1 MEFKCITD
9 VIKELVNSLN
19 TYRDAYYNRNESL
32 ISDKEYDML
41 FDELVRLEQE
51 QGLILAN
58 SPTQTVGYEVVSQ
71 LKKVTHNHPL
81 LSLGKTTEIKEFYD
95 YFNDLPMLL
104 MAKMDGLTCS
114 LLYRD
119 GKLVRAESRGD
130 GETGEDITHNAKV
143 FINLPL
149 EIPFKGEMIIDGECI
164 ITRNDF
170 EAINAPLVE
179 KAEQEAT
186 AAGLTGK
193 DFNEYVRKHSYA
205 NPRNLVSGSVRQLDS
220 GVAAKRNIRFI
231 GWKLYSVKNP
241 DGTSYGIKKHTEGL
255 THLEKCGF
263 EVVPHISNDKKFA
276 NDKAAELYYKIN
288 IEKLRRSCGLLNYPI
303 DGMVG
308 MFDDIE
314 YGNNLGRTGHHPR
327 HSLAFKFYQEYVKT
341 VLRDIEWSPSRTG
354 LINPVAIFDA
364 IEIDGTTVSRATLN
378 NVSIIEELKL
388 GIGDTIGVIKANQ
401 IIPNVTK
408 NLTESNT
415 YQIPK
420 TCPCCGSPTIIKA
433 DNERKML
440 YCSNAHCPAVMHD
453 RIANFATRD
462 AINIVGVSEK
472 RLNIL
477 MELGFVTDFESLY
490 KLKEHR
496 AELINLR
503 GFGESSTDA
512 LLKAIEESKNCKLQN
527 VLVAIG
533 MPGIGKSAAKTIANY
548 CSKNTNGNVFD
559 TFLQFAKSNHDWS
572 ALPEI
577 GEGTSNGINQYVIDN
592 IDQIE
597 PLLHILNVEQPTKN
611 DNGELAGKTFC
622 ITGKL
627 VSFPNRDAL
636 VADIESKSGIVVSS
650 VTAKTNYLITNDK
663 TSGSS
668 KNKAAEKYGT
678 KIITEIEY
686 INGNL

>member
-1 MEFKCITD
+1 MI
-9 VIKELVNSLN
+9 IKTNRIIELVSLLN
-19 TYRDAYYNRNESL
+19 KYRDAYYNNNESL
-32 ISDKEYDML
+32 VSDKEYDML
-41 FDELVRLEQE
+41 FDELVKLEQE

-81 LSLGKTTEIKEFYD
+81 LSLGKTTEIQEFYD
-95 YFNDLPMLL
+95 YFKGLPMLL

-143 FINLPL
+143 IVNLPL
-149 EIPFKGEMIIDGECI
+149 EIPFKGEMIVDGECI
-164 ITRNDF
+164 ITRHDF
-170 EAINAPLVE
+170 EKINKPLVE
-179 KAEQEAT
+179 KAEKEAT
-186 AAGLTGK
+186 AAELTGK
-193 DFNEYVRKHSYA
+193 DFKEYVRKHSYA

-231 GWKLYSVKNP
+231 GWKLHSMKNP
-241 DGTSYGIKKHTEGL
+241 DGTPYGVDKHTHGL
-255 THLEKCGF
+255 IHLEKCGF
-263 EVVPHISNDKKFA
+263 EVVSNITMIDNSVADYENAIESIK
-276 NDKAAELYYKIN
+276 NDC
-288 IEKLRRSCGLLNYPI
+288 EKLNYPI

-308 MFDDIE
+308 IFDDIE

-327 HSLAFKFYQEYVKT
+327 HSLAFKFYQEDVET
-341 VLRDIEWSPSRTG
+341 TLRDIEWSPSRTG

-668 KNKAAEKYGT
+668 KNKAAEKHGT

>member
-1 MEFKCITD
+1 MI
-9 VIKELVNSLN
+9 IKTNRIIELVSLLN
-19 TYRDAYYNRNESL
+19 KYRDAYYNNNESL
-32 ISDKEYDML
+32 VSDKEYDML
-41 FDELVRLEQE
+41 FDELVKLEQE

-71 LKKVTHNHPL
+71 LEKVTHNHPL
-81 LSLGKTTEIKEFYD
+81 LSLGKTTEIQEFYN
-95 YFNDLPMLL
+95 YFKGLPMLL

-130 GETGEDITHNAKV
+130 GETGEDITHNARV
-143 FINLPL
+143 IVNLPL

-164 ITRNDF
+164 ITRHDF
-170 EAINAPLVE
+170 EKINKPLVE
-179 KAEQEAT
+179 KAEKEAT

-193 DFNEYVRKHSYA
+193 EFKEYVRKHSYA

-231 GWKLYSVKNP
+231 GWKLHSMKNP
-241 DGTSYGIKKHTEGL
+241 DGTPYGVKEHTEGL
-255 THLEKCGF
+255 IHLEKCGF
-263 EVVPHISNDKKFA
+263 EVVSNITMIDNSVADYADAMEFIKR
-276 NDKAAELYYKIN
+276 DC
-288 IEKLRRSCGLLNYPI
+288 EKLNYPI

-308 MFDDIE
+308 IFDDIE

-327 HSLAFKFYQEYVKT
+327 HSLAFKFYQEDVET
-341 VLRDIEWSPSRTG
+341 TLRDIEWSPSRTSV
-354 LINPVAIFDA
+354 INPVAIFDA
-364 IEIDGTTVSRATLN
+364 VEIDGTTVSRATLN

-388 GIGDTIGVIKANQ
+388 GIGDTIAVIKANQ

-408 NLTESNT
+408 NLTQSNT

-420 TCPCCGSPTIIKA
+420 TCPCCGSPTVIRA

-440 YCSNAHCPAVMHD
+440 YCTNAHCPAVMHD

-462 AINIVGVSEK
+462 AINIIGVSEK
-472 RLNIL
+472 RLNTL
-477 MELGFVTDFESLY
+477 MDLGFVTDFESLY

-496 AELINLR
+496 AELIDLR

-512 LLKAIEESKNCKLQN
+512 LLKAIEESRNCKLQN

-533 MPGIGKSAAKTIANY
+533 MPGIGKAAAKTIANY

-572 ALPEI
+572 SLPEI
-577 GEGTSNGINQYVIDN
+577 GEGTSNGINQYVIEN

-611 DNGELAGKTFC
+611 DNGALAGKTFC

-636 VADIESKSGIVVSS
+636 VADIESKSGVVVSS
-650 VTAKTNYLITNDK
+650 VTAKTNYLIANDK

-668 KNKAAEKYGT
+668 KNKAAEKHRT

>member
-1 MEFKCITD
+1 MNFMYVTNRI
-9 VIKELVNSLN
+9 IELVSLLN
-19 TYRDAYYNRNESL
+19 EYRDAYYNNNESL
-32 ISDKEYDML
+32 VSDKEYDIL
-41 FDELVRLEQE
+41 FDELVKLEQE

-71 LKKVTHNHPL
+71 LKKVTHSHPL
-81 LSLGKTTEIKEFYD
+81 LSLGKTTEIQEFYD
-95 YFNDLPMLL
+95 YFKGLPMLL

-143 FINLPL
+143 IVNLPL

-164 ITRNDF
+164 ITRHDF
-170 EAINAPLVE
+170 EKINKPLVE
-179 KAEQEAT
+179 KAEKEAT

-193 DFNEYVRKHSYA
+193 EFDEYVRKHSYA

-231 GWKLYSVKNP
+231 GWKLHSMKNP
-241 DGTSYGIKKHTEGL
+241 DGTSYVIKKHTECL
-255 THLEKCGF
+255 IHLEKCGF
-263 EVVPHISNDKKFA
+263 EVVSNITMIDNSVADYEDAMESIKR
-276 NDKAAELYYKIN
+276 DC
-288 IEKLRRSCGLLNYPI
+288 EKMNYPI

-308 MFDDIE
+308 IFDDIE
-314 YGNNLGRTGHHPR
+314 YGDNLGRTGHHPR
-327 HSLAFKFYQEYVKT
+327 HSLAFKFYQEDVET
-341 VLRDIEWSPSRTG
+341 ILRDIEWSPSRTSV
-354 LINPVAIFDA
+354 INPVAIFDA
-364 IEIDGTTVSRATLN
+364 VEIDGTTVSRATLN

-388 GIGDTIGVIKANQ
+388 GIGDTIAVIKANQ

-408 NLTESNT
+408 NLTQSNT

-420 TCPCCGSPTIIKA
+420 TCPCCGSPTVIRA

-440 YCSNAHCPAVMHD
+440 YCTNAHCPAVMHD
-453 RIANFATRD
+453 KIANFATRD

-472 RLNIL
+472 RLNTL

-496 AELINLR
+496 AKLIDLR

-512 LLKAIEESKNCKLQN
+512 LLKAIEESRNCKLQN

-533 MPGIGKSAAKTIANY
+533 MPGIGKAAAKTIANY

-572 ALPEI
+572 SLPEI
-577 GEGTSNGINQYVIDN
+577 GDGTSNGINQYVIEN

-597 PLLHILNVEQPTKN
+597 PLLHILNVEQPMKN
-611 DNGELAGKTFC
+611 DNGALAGKTFC

-686 INGNL
+686 LNGSL

>member
-1 MEFKCITD
+1 MI
-9 VIKELVNSLN
+9 IKTNRIIELVSLLN
-19 TYRDAYYNRNESL
+19 EYRDAYYNRNESL
-32 ISDKEYDML
+32 VSDKEYDML
-41 FDELVRLEQE
+41 FDELVKLEQE

-81 LSLGKTTEIKEFYD
+81 LSLGKTTEIQEFYD
-95 YFNDLPMLL
+95 YFKGLPMLL

-143 FINLPL
+143 IVNLPL

-164 ITRNDF
+164 ITRHDF
-170 EAINAPLVE
+170 ERINKPLVE
-179 KAEQEAT
+179 KAEKEAT

-193 DFNEYVRKHSYA
+193 EFKEYVRKHSYA

-231 GWKLYSVKNP
+231 GWKLHSMKNP
-241 DGTSYGIKKHTEGL
+241 DGTPYGVDKHTHGL
-255 THLEKCGF
+255 IHLEKCGF
-263 EVVPHISNDKKFA
+263 EVVSNITMIDNSVSDYENAIESIK
-276 NDKAAELYYKIN
+276 NDC
-288 IEKLRRSCGLLNYPI
+288 EKLNYPI

-327 HSLAFKFYQEYVKT
+327 HSLAFKFYQEDVET
-341 VLRDIEWSPSRTG
+341 TLRDIEWSPSRTG

-512 LLKAIEESKNCKLQN
+512 LLKAIEESRNCKLQN

-611 DNGELAGKTFC
+611 DNGALAGKTFC

-668 KNKAAEKYGT
+668 KNKAAEKHGT

>member
-1 MEFKCITD
+1 MNFMYVTKRI
-9 VIKELVNSLN
+9 IELVSLLN
-19 TYRDAYYNRNESL
+19 EYRDAYYNRNESL
-32 ISDKEYDML
+32 VSDKEYDIL
-41 FDELVRLEQE
+41 FDELVKLEQQ

-58 SPTQTVGYEVVSQ
+58 SPTQTVGYNVVSQ

-81 LSLGKTTEIKEFYD
+81 LSLGKTTEIQEFYD
-95 YFNDLPMLL
+95 YFKGLPMLL

-143 FINLPL
+143 IVNLPL

-164 ITRNDF
+164 ITRHDF
-170 EAINAPLVE
+170 EKINKPLVE
-179 KAEQEAT
+179 KAEKEAT

-193 DFNEYVRKHSYA
+193 EFKEYVRKHSYA

-231 GWKLYSVKNP
+231 GWKLHSMKNP
-241 DGTSYGIKKHTEGL
+241 DGTPYGVKEHTDGL
-255 THLEKCGF
+255 IHLEKCGF
-263 EVVPHISNDKKFA
+263 EVVSNITMIDNSVADYESAMEFIKM
-276 NDKAAELYYKIN
+276 DC
-288 IEKLRRSCGLLNYPI
+288 EKLNYPI

-308 MFDDIE
+308 IFDDIE

-327 HSLAFKFYQEYVKT
+327 HSLAFKFYQEDVET
-341 VLRDIEWSPSRTG
+341 TLRDIEWSPSRTSV
-354 LINPVAIFDA
+354 INPVAIFDA
-364 IEIDGTTVSRATLN
+364 VEIDGTTVSRATLN

-388 GIGDTIGVIKANQ
+388 GIGDTIAVIKANQ

-408 NLTESNT
+408 NLTQSNT

-420 TCPCCGSPTIIKA
+420 TCPCCGSPTVIRA

-440 YCSNAHCPAVMHD
+440 YCTNAHCPAVMHD

-472 RLNIL
+472 RLNTL
-477 MELGFVTDFESLY
+477 MDLGFVTDFESLY

-496 AELINLR
+496 AELIDLR

-512 LLKAIEESKNCKLQN
+512 LLKAIEESRNCKLQN

-533 MPGIGKSAAKTIANY
+533 MPGIGKAAAKTIANY

-611 DNGELAGKTFC
+611 DNGALAGKTFC

-668 KNKAAEKYGT
+668 KNKAAEKHGT

>member
-1 MEFKCITD
+1 MI
-9 VIKELVNSLN
+9 IKTNRIIELVSLLN
-19 TYRDAYYNRNESL
+19 KYRDAYYNNNESL
-32 ISDKEYDML
+32 VSDKEYDML
-41 FDELVRLEQE
+41 FDELVKLEQE

-81 LSLGKTTEIKEFYD
+81 LSLGKTTEIQEFYD
-95 YFNDLPMLL
+95 YFKGLPMLL

-143 FINLPL
+143 IVNLPL

-164 ITRNDF
+164 ITRHDF
-170 EAINAPLVE
+170 ERINKPLVE
-179 KAEQEAT
+179 KAEKEAT

-193 DFNEYVRKHSYA
+193 DFKEYVRKHSYA

-231 GWKLYSVKNP
+231 GWKLHSMKNP
-241 DGTSYGIKKHTEGL
+241 DGTPYGAKEHTEGL
-255 THLEKCGF
+255 IHLEKCGF
-263 EVVPHISNDKKFA
+263 EVVSNITMIDNSVSDYENAIESIK
-276 NDKAAELYYKIN
+276 NDC
-288 IEKLRRSCGLLNYPI
+288 EKLNYPI

-327 HSLAFKFYQEYVKT
+327 HSLAFKFYQEDVETTLK
-341 VLRDIEWSPSRTG
+341 DIEWSPSRTG

-663 TSGSS
+663 ASGSS
-668 KNKAAEKYGT
+668 KNKAAEKHGT

>member
-1 MEFKCITD
+1 MI
-9 VIKELVNSLN
+9 IKTNRIVELVSLLN
-19 TYRDAYYNRNESL
+19 KYRDAYYNDNESL
-32 ISDKEYDML
+32 VSDKEYDML
-41 FDELVRLEQE
+41 FDELVKLEQE

-81 LSLGKTTEIKEFYD
+81 LSLGKTTEIQEFYD
-95 YFNDLPMLL
+95 YFKGLPMLL

-143 FINLPL
+143 IVNLPL

-164 ITRNDF
+164 ITRHDF
-170 EAINAPLVE
+170 ERINKPLVE
-179 KAEQEAT
+179 KAEKEAT

-193 DFNEYVRKHSYA
+193 DFKEYVRKHSYA

-231 GWKLYSVKNP
+231 GWKLHSMKNP
-241 DGTSYGIKKHTEGL
+241 DGTPYGVKEHTEGL
-255 THLEKCGF
+255 IHLEKCGF
-263 EVVPHISNDKKFA
+263 EVVSNITMIDNSVADYENAIESIK
-276 NDKAAELYYKIN
+276 NDC
-288 IEKLRRSCGLLNYPI
+288 EKLNYPI

-327 HSLAFKFYQEYVKT
+327 HSLAFKFYQEDVET
-341 VLRDIEWSPSRTG
+341 TLRDIEWSPSRTG

-512 LLKAIEESKNCKLQN
+512 LLKAIDESKNCKLQN

-577 GEGTSNGINQYVIDN
+577 GEGTRNGINQYVIEN

-611 DNGELAGKTFC
+611 DNGALAGKTFC

-668 KNKAAEKYGT
+668 KNKAAEKHGT

>member
-1 MEFKCITD
+1 MI
-9 VIKELVNSLN
+9 IKTNRIIELVSLLN
-19 TYRDAYYNRNESL
+19 KYRDAYYNNNESL
-32 ISDKEYDML
+32 VSDKEYDML
-41 FDELVRLEQE
+41 FDELVKLEQE

-81 LSLGKTTEIKEFYD
+81 LSLGKTTEIQEFCD
-95 YFNDLPMLL
+95 YFKGLPMLL

-143 FINLPL
+143 IVNLPL

-164 ITRNDF
+164 ITRHDF
-170 EAINAPLVE
+170 ERINKPLVE
-179 KAEQEAT
+179 KAEKEAT

-193 DFNEYVRKHSYA
+193 DFKEYVRKHSYA

-231 GWKLYSVKNP
+231 GWKLHSMKNP
-241 DGTSYGIKKHTEGL
+241 DGTPYGVDKHTHGL
-255 THLEKCGF
+255 IHLEKCGF
-263 EVVPHISNDKKFA
+263 EVVSNITMIDNSVSDYENAIESIK
-276 NDKAAELYYKIN
+276 NDC
-288 IEKLRRSCGLLNYPI
+288 EKLNYPI

-327 HSLAFKFYQEYVKT
+327 HSLAFKFYQEDVET
-341 VLRDIEWSPSRTG
+341 TLRDIEWSPSRTG

-496 AELINLR
+496 TELINLR

>member
-1 MEFKCITD
+1 MIFKTNRI
-9 VIKELVNSLN
+9 IELVSLLN
-19 TYRDAYYNRNESL
+19 EYRDAYYNRNESL
-32 ISDKEYDML
+32 VSDKEYDML
-41 FDELVRLEQE
+41 FDELVKLEQE

-81 LSLGKTTEIKEFYD
+81 LSLGKTTEIQEFYD
-95 YFNDLPMLL
+95 YFKGLPMLL

-143 FINLPL
+143 IVNLPL

-164 ITRNDF
+164 ITRHDF
-170 EAINAPLVE
+170 EKINKPLVE
-179 KAEQEAT
+179 KAEKEAT

-193 DFNEYVRKHSYA
+193 DFKEYVRKHSYA

-231 GWKLYSVKNP
+231 GWKLHSMKNP
-241 DGTSYGIKKHTEGL
+241 DGTPYGVDKHTHGL
-255 THLEKCGF
+255 IHLEKCGF
-263 EVVPHISNDKKFA
+263 EVVSNITMIDNSVADYADAMEFIKR
-276 NDKAAELYYKIN
+276 DC
-288 IEKLRRSCGLLNYPI
+288 EKLNYPI

-308 MFDDIE
+308 IFDDIE

-327 HSLAFKFYQEYVKT
+327 HSLAFKFYQEDVET
-341 VLRDIEWSPSRTG
+341 TLRDIEWSPSRTG

-496 AELINLR
+496 AELIDLR

-597 PLLHILNVEQPTKN
+597 PLLHILNIEQPTKN
-611 DNGELAGKTFC
+611 DNGALAGKTFC

-668 KNKAAEKYGT
+668 KNKAAEKHGT

>member
-1 MEFKCITD
+1 MNFMYVTNRI
-9 VIKELVNSLN
+9 IELVSLLN
-19 TYRDAYYNRNESL
+19 EYRDAYYNRNESL
-32 ISDKEYDML
+32 VSDKEYDML
-41 FDELVRLEQE
+41 FDELVKLEQE
-51 QGLILAN
+51 QGLVLAN

-81 LSLGKTTEIKEFYD
+81 LSLGKTTEIQEFYD
-95 YFNDLPMLL
+95 YFKGLPMLL

-143 FINLPL
+143 IVNLPL

-164 ITRNDF
+164 ITRHDF
-170 EAINAPLVE
+170 EKINKPLVE

-193 DFNEYVRKHSYA
+193 DFKEYVRKHSYA

-231 GWKLYSVKNP
+231 GWKLHSMKNP
-241 DGTSYGIKKHTEGL
+241 DGTPYGVKEHTEGL
-255 THLEKCGF
+255 IHLEKCGF
-263 EVVPHISNDKKFA
+263 EVVSNITMIDNSVADYADAMEFIKR
-276 NDKAAELYYKIN
+276 DC
-288 IEKLRRSCGLLNYPI
+288 EKLNYPI

-308 MFDDIE
+308 IFDDIE

-327 HSLAFKFYQEYVKT
+327 HSLAFKFYQEDVET
-341 VLRDIEWSPSRTG
+341 TLRDIEWSPSRTSV
-354 LINPVAIFDA
+354 INPVAIFDA

-388 GIGDTIGVIKANQ
+388 GIGDTIAVIKANQ

-408 NLTESNT
+408 NLTQSNT
-415 YQIPK
+415 YKIPT
-420 TCPCCGSPTIIKA
+420 TCPCCGFPTVIRA

-440 YCSNAHCPAVMHD
+440 YCTNAHCPAVLHD

-472 RLNIL
+472 RLNTL

-496 AELINLR
+496 AELVNLR

-533 MPGIGKSAAKTIANY
+533 MPGIGKAAAKTIANY

-559 TFLQFAKSNHDWS
+559 TFLQFAKNNHDWS
-572 ALPEI
+572 TLPEI
-577 GEGTSNGINQYVIDN
+577 GEGTSNGINQYVTDN

-636 VADIESKSGIVVSS
+636 VADIESKSGVVVSS

-668 KNKAAEKYGT
+668 KNKAAEKHGT

>member
-1 MEFKCITD
+1 MI
-9 VIKELVNSLN
+9 IKTNRIIELVSLLN
-19 TYRDAYYNRNESL
+19 KYRDAYYNDNESL
-32 ISDKEYDML
+32 VSDKEYDML
-41 FDELVRLEQE
+41 FDELVKLEQE

-81 LSLGKTTEIKEFYD
+81 LSLGKTTEIQEFYD
-95 YFNDLPMLL
+95 YFKGLPMLL

-143 FINLPL
+143 IVNLPL

-164 ITRNDF
+164 ITRHDF
-170 EAINAPLVE
+170 ERINKPLVE
-179 KAEQEAT
+179 KAEKEAT

-193 DFNEYVRKHSYA
+193 DFKEYVRKHSYA

-231 GWKLYSVKNP
+231 GWKLHSMKNP
-241 DGTSYGIKKHTEGL
+241 DGTPYGVKEHTEGL
-255 THLEKCGF
+255 IHLEKCGF
-263 EVVPHISNDKKFA
+263 EVVSNITMIDNSVADYENAIESIK
-276 NDKAAELYYKIN
+276 NDC
-288 IEKLRRSCGLLNYPI
+288 EKLNYPI

-327 HSLAFKFYQEYVKT
+327 HSLAFKFYQEDVET
-341 VLRDIEWSPSRTG
+341 TLRDIEWSPSRTG

-496 AELINLR
+496 AELIDLR

-611 DNGELAGKTFC
+611 DNGALAGKNFC

-668 KNKAAEKYGT
+668 KNKAAEKHGT

>member
-1 MEFKCITD
+1 MI
-9 VIKELVNSLN
+9 IKTNRIIELVSLLN
-19 TYRDAYYNRNESL
+19 KYRDAYYNDNESL
-32 ISDKEYDML
+32 VSDKEYDML
-41 FDELVRLEQE
+41 FDELVKLEQE

-81 LSLGKTTEIKEFYD
+81 LSLGKTTEIQEFYD
-95 YFNDLPMLL
+95 YFKGLPMLL

-143 FINLPL
+143 IVNLPL
-149 EIPFKGEMIIDGECI
+149 EIPFNGEMIIDGECI
-164 ITRNDF
+164 ITRHDF
-170 EAINAPLVE
+170 ERINKPLVE
-179 KAEQEAT
+179 KAEKEAT

-193 DFNEYVRKHSYA
+193 DFKEYVRKHSYA

-231 GWKLYSVKNP
+231 GWKLHSMKNP
-241 DGTSYGIKKHTEGL
+241 DGTPYGVKEHTEGL
-255 THLEKCGF
+255 IHLEKCGF
-263 EVVPHISNDKKFA
+263 EVVSNITMIDNSVSDYENAIESIK
-276 NDKAAELYYKIN
+276 NDC
-288 IEKLRRSCGLLNYPI
+288 EKLNYPI

-327 HSLAFKFYQEYVKT
+327 HSLAFKFYQEDVET
-341 VLRDIEWSPSRTG
+341 TLRDIEWSPSRTG

-668 KNKAAEKYGT
+668 KNKAAEKHGT

>member
-1 MEFKCITD
+1 MITKTNRI
-9 VIKELVNSLN
+9 IKLVSLLN
-19 TYRDAYYNRNESL
+19 KYRDAYYNDNESL
-32 ISDKEYDML
+32 VSDKEYDML
-41 FDELVRLEQE
+41 FDELVKLEQE

-81 LSLGKTTEIKEFYD
+81 LSLGKTTEIQEFYD
-95 YFNDLPMLL
+95 YFKGLPMLL

-114 LLYRD
+114 LLYKD

-143 FINLPL
+143 IVNLPL
-149 EIPFKGEMIIDGECI
+149 EIPFKGEMIVDGECI
-164 ITRNDF
+164 ITRHDF
-170 EAINAPLVE
+170 EKINKPLVE
-179 KAEQEAT
+179 KAEKEAT
-186 AAGLTGK
+186 AAGLAGNEFK
-193 DFNEYVRKHSYA
+193 EYVRKHSYA

-220 GVAAKRNIRFI
+220 GVTAKRNIHFI
-231 GWKLYSVKNP
+231 GWKLYSMTNP
-241 DGTSYGIKKHTEGL
+241 DGTPYEIKSHTEGL
-255 THLEKCGF
+255 IHLEKCGF
-263 EVVPHISNDKKFA
+263 EVVPNITMIDDNVADYEDA
-276 NDKAAELYYKIN
+276 IN
-288 IEKLRRSCGLLNYPI
+288 SIKRDCEKLNYPI

-308 MFDDIE
+308 IFDDIE
-314 YGNNLGRTGHHPR
+314 YGKSLGRTGHHPK
-327 HSLAFKFYQEYVKT
+327 HSLAFKFYQDEVET
-341 VLRDIEWSPSRTG
+341 TLRDIEWSPSRTSA
-354 LINPVAIFDA
+354 INPVAIFDA
-364 IEIDGTTVSRATLN
+364 VEIDGTTVSRATLN

-388 GIGDTIGVIKANQ
+388 GIGDTITIIKANQ
-401 IIPNVTK
+401 VIPYVTQ
-408 NLTESNT
+408 NLTRSDT

-420 TCPCCGSPTIIKA
+420 TCPCCGSPTMIKA

-440 YCSNAHCPAVMHD
+440 YCTNAHCPAVMHD
-453 RIANFATRD
+453 RIANFASRD
-462 AINIVGVSEK
+462 GINIVGVSEK
-472 RLNIL
+472 RLNTL
-477 MELGFVTDFESLY
+477 MDLGLVTDFESLY

-496 AELINLR
+496 VELINLR

-512 LLKAIEESKNCKLQN
+512 MLNAIEESRNCKLQN

-533 MPGIGKSAAKTIANY
+533 IPNIGKSTAKTIANY
-548 CSKNTNGNVFD
+548 CSKNTNDNAFD

-577 GEGTSNGINQYVIDN
+577 GDGTSNGINQYVIEN

-597 PLLHILNVEQPTKN
+597 PLLHILNVEQPKKN
-611 DNGELAGKTFC
+611 DNGTLAGKTFC

-668 KNKAAEKYGT
+668 KNKAAEKHGT

>member
-1 MEFKCITD
+1 MI
-9 VIKELVNSLN
+9 IKTNRIIELVSLLN
-19 TYRDAYYNRNESL
+19 KYRDAYYNNNESL
-32 ISDKEYDML
+32 VSDKEYDML
-41 FDELVRLEQE
+41 FDELVKLEQE

-81 LSLGKTTEIKEFYD
+81 LSLGKTTEIQEFYD
-95 YFNDLPMLL
+95 YFKGLPMLL

-114 LLYRD
+114 LLYKD

-143 FINLPL
+143 IVNLPL

-164 ITRNDF
+164 ITRHDF
-170 EAINAPLVE
+170 ERINKPLVE
-179 KAEQEAT
+179 KAEKEAT

-193 DFNEYVRKHSYA
+193 DFKEYVRKHSYA

-231 GWKLYSVKNP
+231 GWKLHSMKNP
-241 DGTSYGIKKHTEGL
+241 DGTPYVVDKHTHGL
-255 THLEKCGF
+255 IHLEKCGF
-263 EVVPHISNDKKFA
+263 EVVSNITMIDNSVADYENAIESIK
-276 NDKAAELYYKIN
+276 NDC
-288 IEKLRRSCGLLNYPI
+288 EKLNYPI

-327 HSLAFKFYQEYVKT
+327 HSLAFKFYQEDVET
-341 VLRDIEWSPSRTG
+341 TLRDIEWSPSRTG

-668 KNKAAEKYGT
+668 KNKAAEKHGT

>member
-1 MEFKCITD
+1 MNFMYVTNRI
-9 VIKELVNSLN
+9 IELVSLLN
-19 TYRDAYYNRNESL
+19 EYRDAYYNRNESL
-32 ISDKEYDML
+32 VSDKEYDML
-41 FDELVRLEQE
+41 FDELVKLEQE

-81 LSLGKTTEIKEFYD
+81 LSLGKTTEIQEFYD
-95 YFNDLPMLL
+95 YFKGLPMLL

-143 FINLPL
+143 IVNLPL

-164 ITRNDF
+164 ITRHDF
-170 EAINAPLVE
+170 EKINKPLVE
-179 KAEQEAT
+179 KAEKEAT

-193 DFNEYVRKHSYA
+193 EFKEYVRKHSYA

-231 GWKLYSVKNP
+231 GWKLHSMKNP
-241 DGTSYGIKKHTEGL
+241 DGTPYGIKEHTEGL
-255 THLEKCGF
+255 IHLEKCGF
-263 EVVPHISNDKKFA
+263 EVVSNITMIDNSVTDYADAMEFIKR
-276 NDKAAELYYKIN
+276 DC
-288 IEKLRRSCGLLNYPI
+288 EKLNYPI

-308 MFDDIE
+308 IFDDIE

-327 HSLAFKFYQEYVKT
+327 HSLAFKFYQEDVET
-341 VLRDIEWSPSRTG
+341 TLRDIEWSPSRTSV
-354 LINPVAIFDA
+354 INPVAIFDA
-364 IEIDGTTVSRATLN
+364 VEIDGTTVSRATLN

-388 GIGDTIGVIKANQ
+388 GIGDTIAVIKANQ

-408 NLTESNT
+408 NLTQSNT

-420 TCPCCGSPTIIKA
+420 TCPCCGSPTVIRA

-440 YCSNAHCPAVMHD
+440 YCSNAKCPAVMHD
-453 RIANFATRD
+453 RISNFATRD
-462 AINIVGVSEK
+462 AMNIVGVSEK
-472 RLNIL
+472 RLNQL

-496 AELINLR
+496 DELINLR
-503 GFGESSTDA
+503 GFGESSTDT
-512 LLKAIEESKNCKLQN
+512 LLKAIEESKICKLQN

-533 MPGIGKSAAKTIANY
+533 MPGIGKAAAKTIANY

-572 ALPEI
+572 SLAEI
-577 GEGTSNGINQYVIDN
+577 GEGTSNGINQYVIEN

-611 DNGELAGKTFC
+611 DNGALAGKTFC

-668 KNKAAEKYGT
+668 KNKAAEKHGT

>member
-1 MEFKCITD
+1 MIFKTNRI
-9 VIKELVNSLN
+9 IELVSLLN
-19 TYRDAYYNRNESL
+19 EYRDAYYNRNESL
-32 ISDKEYDML
+32 VSDKEYDML
-41 FDELVRLEQE
+41 FDELVKLEQE

-81 LSLGKTTEIKEFYD
+81 LSLGKTTEIQEFYD
-95 YFNDLPMLL
+95 YFKGLPMLL

-143 FINLPL
+143 IVNLPL

-164 ITRNDF
+164 ITRHDF
-170 EAINAPLVE
+170 ERINKPLVE
-179 KAEQEAT
+179 KAEKEAT

-193 DFNEYVRKHSYA
+193 DFKEYVRKHSYA

-231 GWKLYSVKNP
+231 GWKLHSMKNP
-241 DGTSYGIKKHTEGL
+241 DGTSYGVDKHTHGL
-255 THLEKCGF
+255 IHLEKCGF
-263 EVVPHISNDKKFA
+263 EVVSNITMIDNSVSDYENAIESIK
-276 NDKAAELYYKIN
+276 NDC
-288 IEKLRRSCGLLNYPI
+288 EKLNYPI

-327 HSLAFKFYQEYVKT
+327 HSLAFKFYQEDVET
-341 VLRDIEWSPSRTG
+341 TLRDIEWSPSRTG

-512 LLKAIEESKNCKLQN
+512 LLKAIEESRNCKLQN

-668 KNKAAEKYGT
+668 KNKAAEKHGT

>member
-1 MEFKCITD
+1 MI
-9 VIKELVNSLN
+9 IKTNRIIELVSLLN
-19 TYRDAYYNRNESL
+19 KYRDAYYNNNESL
-32 ISDKEYDML
+32 VSDKEYDML
-41 FDELVRLEQE
+41 FDELVKLEQE

-81 LSLGKTTEIKEFYD
+81 LSLGKTTEIQEFYD
-95 YFNDLPMLL
+95 YFKGLPMLL

-114 LLYRD
+114 LLYKD

-143 FINLPL
+143 IVNLPL

-164 ITRNDF
+164 ITRHDF
-170 EAINAPLVE
+170 ERINKPLVE
-179 KAEQEAT
+179 KAEKEAT

-193 DFNEYVRKHSYA
+193 EFKEYVRKHSYA

-231 GWKLYSVKNP
+231 GWKLHSMKNP
-241 DGTSYGIKKHTEGL
+241 DGTPYGVDKHTHGL
-255 THLEKCGF
+255 IYLEKCGF
-263 EVVPHISNDKKFA
+263 EVVSNITMIDNSVADYADAMEFIKR
-276 NDKAAELYYKIN
+276 DC
-288 IEKLRRSCGLLNYPI
+288 EKLNYPI

-308 MFDDIE
+308 IFDDIE

-327 HSLAFKFYQEYVKT
+327 HSLAFKFYQEDVET
-341 VLRDIEWSPSRTG
+341 TLRDIEWSPSRTG

-496 AELINLR
+496 AELIDLR

-611 DNGELAGKTFC
+611 DNGALAGKTFC

-668 KNKAAEKYGT
+668 KNKAAEKHGT

>member
-1 MEFKCITD
+1 MI
-9 VIKELVNSLN
+9 IKTNRIIELVSLLN
-19 TYRDAYYNRNESL
+19 KYRDAYYNDNESL
-32 ISDKEYDML
+32 VSDKEYDIL
-41 FDELVRLEQE
+41 FDELVKLEQE

-81 LSLGKTTEIKEFYD
+81 LSLGKTTEIQEFYD
-95 YFNDLPMLL
+95 YFKGLPMLL

-143 FINLPL
+143 IINLPL

-164 ITRNDF
+164 ITRHDF
-170 EAINAPLVE
+170 EKINKPLVE
-179 KAEQEAT
+179 KAEKEAI

-193 DFNEYVRKHSYA
+193 EFKEYVRKHSYA

-220 GVAAKRNIRFI
+220 GVAARRNIRFI
-231 GWKLYSVKNP
+231 GWKLHSMKNP
-241 DGTSYGIKKHTEGL
+241 DGTPYGVKEHTEGL
-255 THLEKCGF
+255 INLEKCGF
-263 EVVPHISNDKKFA
+263 EVVSNITMIDNSIA
-276 NDKAAELYYKIN
+276 DYENA
-288 IEKLRRSCGLLNYPI
+288 IESIKRDCEILNYPI

-308 MFDDIE
+308 IFDDIE

-327 HSLAFKFYQEYVKT
+327 HSLAFKFYQEDVET
-341 VLRDIEWSPSRTG
+341 TLRDIEWSPSRTSV
-354 LINPVAIFDA
+354 INPVAIFDA
-364 IEIDGTTVSRATLN
+364 VEIDGTTVSRATLN

-388 GIGDTIGVIKANQ
+388 GIGDTIAVIKANQ

-408 NLTESNT
+408 NLTQSNT

-420 TCPCCGSPTIIKA
+420 TCPCCGSPTMIRA

-440 YCSNAHCPAVMHD
+440 YCTNAHCPAVMHD

-477 MELGFVTDFESLY
+477 MDLGFVTDFESLY

-496 AELINLR
+496 AELIDLR

-512 LLKAIEESKNCKLQN
+512 LLKAIEESRNCKLQN

-533 MPGIGKSAAKTIANY
+533 MPGIGKAAAKTIANY

-572 ALPEI
+572 SLPEI
-577 GEGTSNGINQYVIDN
+577 GEGTSNSINQYVIDN
-592 IDQIE
+592 FEQIE
-597 PLLHILNVEQPTKN
+597 PLLHILNVEQSTKN
-611 DNGELAGKTFC
+611 DNGVLAGKTFC

-636 VADIESKSGIVVSS
+636 VADIESKSGVVVSS

-668 KNKAAEKYGT
+668 KNKAAEKHGT

>member
-1 MEFKCITD
+1 MI
-9 VIKELVNSLN
+9 IKTNRIIELVSLLN
-19 TYRDAYYNRNESL
+19 KYRDAYYNDNESL
-32 ISDKEYDML
+32 VSDKEYDML
-41 FDELVRLEQE
+41 FDELVKLEQE

-81 LSLGKTTEIKEFYD
+81 LSLGKTTEIQEFYD
-95 YFNDLPMLL
+95 YFKGLPMLL

-143 FINLPL
+143 IVNLPL

-164 ITRNDF
+164 ITRHDF
-170 EAINAPLVE
+170 ERINKPLVE
-179 KAEQEAT
+179 KAEKEAT

-193 DFNEYVRKHSYA
+193 DFKEYVRKHSYA

-231 GWKLYSVKNP
+231 GWKLHSMKNP
-241 DGTSYGIKKHTEGL
+241 DGTPYGVKEHTEGL
-255 THLEKCGF
+255 IHLEKCGF
-263 EVVPHISNDKKFA
+263 EVVSNITMIDNSVADYENAIESIK
-276 NDKAAELYYKIN
+276 NDC
-288 IEKLRRSCGLLNYPI
+288 EKLNYPI

-327 HSLAFKFYQEYVKT
+327 HSLAFKFYQEDVET
-341 VLRDIEWSPSRTG
+341 TLRDIEWSPSRTG

-477 MELGFVTDFESLY
+477 MELGFITDFESLY

-527 VLVAIG
+527 ILVAIG

-611 DNGELAGKTFC
+611 DNGALAGKTFC

-668 KNKAAEKYGT
+668 KNKAAEKHGT

>member
-1 MEFKCITD
+1 MI
-9 VIKELVNSLN
+9 IKTNRIIELVSLLN
-19 TYRDAYYNRNESL
+19 KYRDAYYNNNESL
-32 ISDKEYDML
+32 VSDKEYDML
-41 FDELVRLEQE
+41 FDELVKLEQE

-81 LSLGKTTEIKEFYD
+81 LSLGKTTEIQEFYD
-95 YFNDLPMLL
+95 YFKGLPMLL

-143 FINLPL
+143 IVNLPL

-164 ITRNDF
+164 ITRHDF
-170 EAINAPLVE
+170 ERINKPLVE
-179 KAEQEAT
+179 KAEKEAT

-193 DFNEYVRKHSYA
+193 DFKEYVRKHSYA

-231 GWKLYSVKNP
+231 GWKLHSMKNP
-241 DGTSYGIKKHTEGL
+241 DGTPYGVKEHTEGL
-255 THLEKCGF
+255 IHLEKCGF
-263 EVVPHISNDKKFA
+263 EVVSNITMIDNSVSDYENAIESIK
-276 NDKAAELYYKIN
+276 NDC
-288 IEKLRRSCGLLNYPI
+288 EKLNYPI

-327 HSLAFKFYQEYVKT
+327 HSLAFKFYQEDVET
-341 VLRDIEWSPSRTG
+341 TLRDIEWSPSRTG

-512 LLKAIEESKNCKLQN
+512 LLKAIEESKICKLQN

-597 PLLHILNVEQPTKN
+597 PLLHILNVEQSTKN
-611 DNGELAGKTFC
+611 DNGALAGKTFC

-668 KNKAAEKYGT
+668 KNKAAEKHGT

>member
-1 MEFKCITD
+1 MI
-9 VIKELVNSLN
+9 IKTNRIIELVSLLN
-19 TYRDAYYNRNESL
+19 KYRDAYYNDNESL
-32 ISDKEYDML
+32 VSDKEYDML
-41 FDELVRLEQE
+41 FDELVKLEQE

-81 LSLGKTTEIKEFYD
+81 LSLGKTTEIQEFYD
-95 YFNDLPMLL
+95 YFKGLPMLL

-143 FINLPL
+143 IVNLPL

-164 ITRNDF
+164 ITRHDF
-170 EAINAPLVE
+170 ERINKPLVE
-179 KAEQEAT
+179 KAEKEAT

-193 DFNEYVRKHSYA
+193 DFKEYVRKHSYA

-231 GWKLYSVKNP
+231 GWKLHSMKNP
-241 DGTSYGIKKHTEGL
+241 DGTPYGVREHTEGL
-255 THLEKCGF
+255 IHLEKCGF
-263 EVVPHISNDKKFA
+263 EVVSNITMIDNSVSDYENAIESIK
-276 NDKAAELYYKIN
+276 NDC
-288 IEKLRRSCGLLNYPI
+288 EKLNYPI

-327 HSLAFKFYQEYVKT
+327 HSLAFKFYQEDVET
-341 VLRDIEWSPSRTG
+341 TLRDIEWSPSRTG

-533 MPGIGKSAAKTIANY
+533 MPGIGKSVAKTIANY

-668 KNKAAEKYGT
+668 KNKAAEKHGT

>member
-1 MEFKCITD
+1 MI
-9 VIKELVNSLN
+9 IKTNRIIELVSLLN
-19 TYRDAYYNRNESL
+19 KYRDAYYNDNESL
-32 ISDKEYDML
+32 VSDKEYDML
-41 FDELVRLEQE
+41 FDELVKLEQE

-81 LSLGKTTEIKEFYD
+81 LSLGKTTEIQEFYD
-95 YFNDLPMLL
+95 YFKGLPMLL

-143 FINLPL
+143 IVNLPL

-164 ITRNDF
+164 ITRHDF
-170 EAINAPLVE
+170 ERINKPLVE
-179 KAEQEAT
+179 KAEKEAT

-193 DFNEYVRKHSYA
+193 DFKEYVRKHSYA

-231 GWKLYSVKNP
+231 GWKLHSMKNP
-241 DGTSYGIKKHTEGL
+241 DGTPYGVKEHTEGL
-255 THLEKCGF
+255 IHLEKCGF
-263 EVVPHISNDKKFA
+263 EVVSNITMIDNSVADYENAIESIK
-276 NDKAAELYYKIN
+276 NDC
-288 IEKLRRSCGLLNYPI
+288 EKLNYPI

-327 HSLAFKFYQEYVKT
+327 HSLAFKFYQEDVET
-341 VLRDIEWSPSRTG
+341 TLRDIEWSPSRTG

-636 VADIESKSGIVVSS
+636 VSDIESKSVIVVSS

-668 KNKAAEKYGT
+668 KNKAAEKHGT

>member
-1 MEFKCITD
+1 MI
-9 VIKELVNSLN
+9 IKTNRIIELVSLLN
-19 TYRDAYYNRNESL
+19 KYRDAYYNNNESL
-32 ISDKEYDML
+32 VSDKEYDML
-41 FDELVRLEQE
+41 FDELVKLEQE

-81 LSLGKTTEIKEFYD
+81 LSLGKTTEIQEFYD
-95 YFNDLPMLL
+95 YFKGLPMLL

-143 FINLPL
+143 IVNLPL

-164 ITRNDF
+164 ITRHDF
-170 EAINAPLVE
+170 ERINKPLVE
-179 KAEQEAT
+179 KAEKEAT

-193 DFNEYVRKHSYA
+193 DFKEYVRKHSYA

-231 GWKLYSVKNP
+231 GWKLHSMKNP
-241 DGTSYGIKKHTEGL
+241 DGTPYGVDKHTHGL
-255 THLEKCGF
+255 IHLEKCGF
-263 EVVPHISNDKKFA
+263 EVVSNITMIDNSVADYADAMEFIKR
-276 NDKAAELYYKIN
+276 DC
-288 IEKLRRSCGLLNYPI
+288 EKLNYPI

-308 MFDDIE
+308 IFDDIE

-327 HSLAFKFYQEYVKT
+327 HSLAFKFYQEDVET
-341 VLRDIEWSPSRTG
+341 TLRDIEWSPSRTG

-433 DNERKML
+433 DNDRKML

-477 MELGFVTDFESLY
+477 MELGFITDFESLY

-611 DNGELAGKTFC
+611 DNGALAGKTFC

-668 KNKAAEKYGT
+668 KNKAAEKHGT

>member
-1 MEFKCITD
+1 MI
-9 VIKELVNSLN
+9 IKTNRIIELVSLLN
-19 TYRDAYYNRNESL
+19 EYRDAYYNRNESL
-32 ISDKEYDML
+32 VSDKEYDML
-41 FDELVRLEQE
+41 FDELVKLEQE

-81 LSLGKTTEIKEFYD
+81 LSLGKTTEIQEFYD
-95 YFNDLPMLL
+95 YFKGLPMLL

-143 FINLPL
+143 IVNLPL

-164 ITRNDF
+164 ITHHDF
-170 EAINAPLVE
+170 EKINKPLVE
-179 KAEQEAT
+179 KAEKEAT

-193 DFNEYVRKHSYA
+193 EFKEYVRKHSYA
-205 NPRNLVSGSVRQLDS
+205 NPRNLVSGSVRQLDN
-220 GVAAKRNIRFI
+220 GVTAKRNVRFI
-231 GWKLYSVKNP
+231 GWKLYSMTNP
-241 DGTSYGIKKHTEGL
+241 DGTPYEIKSHTEGL
-255 THLEKCGF
+255 IHLKKCGF
-263 EVVPHISNDKKFA
+263 EVVPNITMIDNSVTDYEDAINLIKRDCDK
-276 NDKAAELYYKIN
+276 
-288 IEKLRRSCGLLNYPI
+288 LNYPI

-308 MFDDIE
+308 IFDDIE
-314 YGNNLGRTGHHPR
+314 YGNNLGRTGHHPK
-327 HSLAFKFYQEYVKT
+327 HSLAFKFYQDEVETALK
-341 VLRDIEWSPSRTG
+341 DIKWSPSRTSA
-354 LINPVAIFDA
+354 INPVAIFDA
-364 IEIDGTTVSRATLN
+364 VEIDGTTVSRATLN

-388 GIGDTIGVIKANQ
+388 GIGDTITIIKANQ
-401 IIPNVTK
+401 IIPYVTQ
-408 NLTESNT
+408 NLTRSNT

-420 TCPCCGSPTIIKA
+420 TCPCCGSPAVIKA

-440 YCSNAHCPAVMHD
+440 YCTNAHCPAVMHD
-453 RIANFATRD
+453 RIANFAARD

-472 RLNIL
+472 RLNTL
-477 MELGFVTDFESLY
+477 MDLGFVTDFESLY

-496 AELINLR
+496 AELIDLR

-512 LLKAIEESKNCKLQN
+512 MLNAIEESRNCKLQN

-533 MPGIGKSAAKTIANY
+533 IPNIGKSTAKTIANY

-572 ALPEI
+572 SLPEI

-611 DNGELAGKTFC
+611 DNGALAGKTFC

-650 VTAKTNYLITNDK
+650 VTANTNYLITNDK

-668 KNKAAEKYGT
+668 KNKAAEKHGT

>member
-1 MEFKCITD
+1 MI
-9 VIKELVNSLN
+9 IKTNRIIELVSLLN
-19 TYRDAYYNRNESL
+19 KYRDAYYNNNESL
-32 ISDKEYDML
+32 VSDKEYDML
-41 FDELVRLEQE
+41 FDELVKLEQE

-81 LSLGKTTEIKEFYD
+81 LSLGKTTEIQEFYD
-95 YFNDLPMLL
+95 YFKGLPMLL

-143 FINLPL
+143 IVNLPL

-164 ITRNDF
+164 ITRHDF
-170 EAINAPLVE
+170 ERINKPLVE
-179 KAEQEAT
+179 KAEKEAT

-193 DFNEYVRKHSYA
+193 EFKEYVRKHSYA

-231 GWKLYSVKNP
+231 GWKLHSMKNP
-241 DGTSYGIKKHTEGL
+241 DGTRYGVDKHTHGL
-255 THLEKCGF
+255 IHLEKCGF
-263 EVVPHISNDKKFA
+263 EVVSNITMIDNSVADYENAIESIK
-276 NDKAAELYYKIN
+276 NDC
-288 IEKLRRSCGLLNYPI
+288 EKLNYPI

-327 HSLAFKFYQEYVKT
+327 HSLAFKFYQEDVET
-341 VLRDIEWSPSRTG
+341 TLRDIEWSPSRTG

-577 GEGTSNGINQYVIDN
+577 GESTSNGINQYVIDN

-611 DNGELAGKTFC
+611 DNGALAGKTFC

-636 VADIESKSGIVVSS
+636 VTDIESKSGIVVSS

-668 KNKAAEKYGT
+668 KNKAAEKHGT